1 MKLLF
6 FIGFLEITWID
17 IFDVLLVAI
26 LLYLVYQLLKGSV
39 AVKILIGV
47 LSIYLIYLMVKA
59 AGMQLFTSILEAI
72 VAVGV
77 LAAIIIFQPE
87 IRRFLLLIGRST
99 PLNKEVF
106 LKRFLWKRAFSS
118 GRLNLTPIIEA
129 TKTLGGSATG
139 ALIVFAKSSQLKF
152 YAESGDIIDADISKR
167 LLLTIFNKNSPLHDG
182 AVIISNNRIKA
193 ARCILPISENDD
205 LPASFGMRHRAAIGM
220 TQVTDSVVL
229 VVSEE
234 TGQLSITKNGRFY
247 DNLSPSELRKKLNY
261 FLYEEE
267 EKIQIEEEETTVDS

>member
-17 IFDVLLVAI
+17 IFDILLVAI

-47 LSIYLIYLMVKA
+47 LSIYLIYLVVKA

-106 LKRFLWKRAFSS
+106 LKRFLWRRAFSS

-167 LLLTIFNKNSPLHDG
+167 LLLTIFNKKGPLHDG

-234 TGQLSITKNGRFY
+234 TGQLSIAKNGRIY
-247 DNLSPSELRKKLNY
+247 SNLSSSELRKKLNY

>member
-1 MKLLF
+1 MKFLF
-6 FIGFLEITWID
+6 YIGFLEITWID
-17 IFDVLLVAI
+17 IFDIILVAV
-26 LLYLVYQLLKGSV
+26 LLYLLYQLLKGSI
-39 AVKILIGV
+39 AVKILIGI
-47 LSIYLIYLMVKA
+47 LSIYLIFLMVKA

-72 VAVGV
+72 MAVGV

-106 LKRFLWKRAFSS
+106 LKRFTWKRAFSS

-129 TKTLGGSATG
+129 SKILGGSATG
-139 ALIVFAKSSQLKF
+139 ALIVFAKSSELKF

-220 TQVTDSVVL
+220 TQITDSVVV

-234 TGQLSITKNGRFY
+234 TGQISIAKNGRLY
-247 DNLSPSELRKKLNY
+247 DNIPSSELRKKLNY
-261 FLYEEE
+261 FLYERE
-267 EKIQIEEEETTVDS
+267 EKIQLTVDN